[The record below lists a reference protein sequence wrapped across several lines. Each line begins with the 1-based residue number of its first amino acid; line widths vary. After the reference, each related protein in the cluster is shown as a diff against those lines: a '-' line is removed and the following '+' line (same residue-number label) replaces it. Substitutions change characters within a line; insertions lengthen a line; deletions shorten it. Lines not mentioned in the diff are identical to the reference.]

1 MTDNSRTIVK
11 VHFLF
16 AGGNHE
22 VHSYSRFFD
31 IGFGRWLREPVL
43 NLIVTFGPD
52 SSASGMD
59 VPRPAQCEISA
70 LRAGIDGVRGDHVSS
85 TFNCGIGGARFR
97 RQGNGLA
104 IGCDDP
110 LSSFFMESALFVVF
124 RWRIARF
131 N

>member
-1 MTDNSRTIVK
+1 MTNNPRTIIK

-31 IGFGRWLREPVL
+31 IGLGRWLREPML
-43 NLIVTFGPD
+43 NLAVTFGLD

-59 VPRPAQCEISA
+59 VPRSAQCEISV
-70 LRAGIDGVRGDHVSS
+70 LRAGIDGVCGNHVNS
-85 TFNCGIGGARFR
+85 TFNCGIGGAMFR
-97 RQGNGLA
+97 PQGNGLA
-104 IGCDDP
+104 LGCDDP
-110 LSSFFMESALFVVF
+110 LSSFFMKSALFVVC
-124 RWRIARF
+124 RGRIARF